1 MLKKI
6 IFKIK
11 ERRTAGNG
19 LVVKAP
25 VLGIGKRVFNSH
37 FPEKFFK
44 I

>member
-1 MLKKI
+1 MILKL
-6 IFKIK
+6 K

-37 FPEKFFK
+37 FPEKLF
-44 I
+44 